1 MLVCSTAVREAVLTH
16 ARDGHPEEVC
26 GVLGGEHGDEESHA
40 DTLERVENVAAT
52 PRTRYELDPEG
63 HLAAMEAIE
72 AAGREVVGFY
82 HSHPAGPAEP
92 SETDAAQATW
102 AGYSYVVVALGQAEP
117 SVGAWRW
124 TGEEFAAEALR
135 VHSSEERPT

>member
-1 MLVCSTAVREAVLTH
+1 MLAVSAAVRTAILPH
-16 ARDGHPEEVC
+16 AREGHPESGG
-26 GVLGGEHGDEESHA
+26 GVLGGTYGAEESYA

-72 AAGREVVGFY
+72 TDDREVVGFY
-82 HSHPAGPAEP
+82 HSHPAGPAGP

-102 AGYSYVVVALGQAEP
+102 AGYSYVIVDLGADDP

-124 TGEEFAAEALR
+124 TGEGFGAEALR
-135 VHSSEERPT
+135 VHSSEESPT